1 MNLTASI
8 DEQSEIIKN
17 NEQRFAF
24 MLAGR
29 VISRPKLSIWMI
41 LIPVIFVYFFYQF
54 NKYKQG
60 RADFTD
66 NYLITRKRALNAAR
80 VAVLEDRAP
89 NLEET
94 IKRSKL
100 PPETLGAYRELLVV
114 LVQHYIDLLQAKGEN
129 IAELIKSA
137 YRTPTNY
144 LLFCNR
150 LNQVERELNAALRP
164 HMREGTDG
172 FDDVVRKIEEVS
184 VELRRQD
191 VEIIFS

>member
-1 MNLTASI
+1 MSETPII
-8 DEQSEIIKN
+8 DEHSEIIKN

-24 MLAGR
+24 VLAGR

-80 VAVLEDRAP
+80 VAVLENRDP

-94 IKRSKL
+94 VKLAKL
-100 PPETLGAYRELLVV
+100 PPETLNAYRELLVV
-114 LVQHYIDLLQAKGEN
+114 LVQHYTDLLRAEGED
-129 IAELIKSA
+129 IAGLVKSA
-137 YRTPTNY
+137 YRTRTNY

-150 LNQVERELNAALRP
+150 LNQVERGLNAALRP
-164 HMREGTDG
+164 HMRESTDG

-184 VELRRQD
+184 IELRRQEVD
-191 VEIIFS
+191 LIFS